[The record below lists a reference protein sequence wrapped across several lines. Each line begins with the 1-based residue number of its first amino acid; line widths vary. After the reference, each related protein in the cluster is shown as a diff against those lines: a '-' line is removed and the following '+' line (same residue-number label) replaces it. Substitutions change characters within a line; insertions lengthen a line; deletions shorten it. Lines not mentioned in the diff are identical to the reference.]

1 MRTPWAA
8 VAAAL
13 GSVLVLGAC
22 TAGSDAP
29 PPARSSSSA
38 QASST
43 PQPPVTKPAP
53 IDPASVDTSNPEV
66 VAEAVAVASVTWDT
80 TLHDSEFDAAR
91 SVTALMTP
99 QLAAAYAPAGPDA
112 HPSTDARWA
121 QARDLHAYAVPDVR
135 TAQDNHAAPPDTA
148 TTVYRVYDA
157 TWTWHGDGGQTI
169 HDPRTRYLYVTVSQ
183 QPDGRWLVSTLDVSD
198 VGG

>member
-1 MRTPWAA
+1 MRTRWASA
-8 VAAAL
+8 AAAL

-22 TAGSDAP
+22 TASSDAP
-29 PPARSSSSA
+29 PPARSSSPA

-43 PQPPVTKPAP
+43 EPPAGKPAP
-53 IDPASVDTSNPEV
+53 IDPASVDTSNPER

-80 TLHDSEFDAAR
+80 TMHDSEFDAAR

-121 QARDLHAYAVPDVR
+121 QARDLHAYSVPDVR
-135 TAQDNHAAPPDTA
+135 TAQDTHSAPPDTP
-148 TTVYRVYDA
+148 TMLHRVYDA
-157 TWTWHGDGGQTI
+157 TWTWHGDGGQTLN
-169 HDPRTRYLYVTVSQ
+169 DPRTRYLYVTVSQ

>member
-1 MRTPWAA
+1 MRTTWAA

-13 GSVLVLGAC
+13 GSILLLGGC

-29 PPARSSSSA
+29 PPAHSSSPA

-43 PQPPVTKPAP
+43 PQPPPGKPAP
-53 IDPASVDTSNPEV
+53 IDPASVDTSNPER

-80 TLHDSEFDAAR
+80 TLHDSEFDAPR

-121 QARDLHAYAVPDVR
+121 QARDLHAYSVPDVR
-135 TAQDNHAAPPDTA
+135 TAQDNHSAPPDTA
-148 TTVYRVYDA
+148 TAVYRVYDA
-157 TWTWHGDGGQTI
+157 TWTWHGDGGKTLN
-169 HDPRTRYLYVTVSQ
+169 DPRTRYLYLTVSQ
-183 QPDGRWLVSTLDVSD
+183 QPDGRWLVSTFDVSD
-198 VGG
+198 VG